1 METVSIKVPKQTK
14 LRLKAVAR
22 ARKTTPSALVKSA
35 LDQVIEGNGRAVS
48 FFDSVADLVEM
59 CEGSGV
65 PDLATNK
72 KHMEGLGR

>member
-1 METVSIKVPKQTK
+1 METLSIKVPKQTK

-22 ARKTTPSALVKSA
+22 ARKTTPSSLMKAA
-35 LDQVIEGNGRAVS
+35 LDQVIEGNGTAVS
-48 FFDSVADLVEM
+48 FYDSVADLVEK

-72 KHMEGLGR
+72 KHLEGLGR